1 MRYNARLASRAG
13 DLFLEHLI
21 YHGIEED
28 AKRIL
33 RRPAYLSID
42 ERDRIRHAF
51 YRVLTYVY
59 LADIVPDGQKRQMGL
74 LDTNLP
80 ELLYLREIAH
90 WMMDDYYCQFMIR
103 IRTLVANKAKT
114 SCRSISGQVQIWRIV

>member
-21 YHGIEED
+21 FHGFE
-28 AKRIL
+28 AHTKRIV
-33 RRPAYLSID
+33 RYPAYLSID
-42 ERDRIRHAF
+42 ERDRIRRGF

-59 LADIVPDGQKRQMGL
+59 LADTPDGKKRQKAL

-80 ELLYLREIAH
+80 ELLHLREIAH
-90 WMMDDYYCQFMIR
+90 WMMDDYYCQFIMKVR
-103 IRTLVANKAKT
+103 PLVAKQN
-114 SCRSISGQVQIWRIV
+114 